1 MAPGEVD
8 AVPHGAAS
16 DETRAGWPSR
26 LIDAA
31 AGLAAAAIVVVVL
44 IQVVGR
50 IAHAPVSWSEELT
63 RALFIW
69 MVFLGMASSMRSADA
84 ARITMLMERVRWL
97 RPLALPLYLAGCLAF
112 FALMCWTGIGLVRT
126 QFVMNESIATL
137 GWPSWV
143 VGIVMPVSAVIA
155 ALATIGSLRDHR
167 DVISAR
173 KGVTT

>member
-8 AVPHGAAS
+8 AVPHGAAGG
-16 DETRAGWPSR
+16 TPRVGRPSR

-31 AGLAAAAIVVVVL
+31 AGLAAAAIVAVVL

-50 IAHAPVSWSEELT
+50 LAHAPVSWSEELT

-97 RPLALPLYLAGCLAF
+97 RPLALPIYVAGCLAF
-112 FALMCWTGIGLVRT
+112 FALMCWTGIGMVRT

-143 VGIVMPVSAVIA
+143 IGIVMPISAVIA
-155 ALATIGSLRDHR
+155 AIATIGSLRDHR

>member
-8 AVPHGAAS
+8 AVPQGAAS
-16 DETRAGWPSR
+16 DRPRAGRPSR

-143 VGIVMPVSAVIA
+143 VGVVMPVSAVIA
-155 ALATIGSLRDHR
+155 AVATIGSLRDHR

>member
-8 AVPHGAAS
+8 AVPNGTAS
-16 DETRAGWPSR
+16 DSPRAGWPSR

-31 AGLAAAAIVVVVL
+31 AGLAAAGIVAVVL

-50 IAHAPVSWSEELT
+50 VADAPVSWSEELT
-63 RALFIW
+63 RAMFIW

-84 ARITMLMERVRWL
+84 ARITMLMERARWL
-97 RPLALPLYLAGCLAF
+97 RPLALPLYVAGCLGF

-143 VGIVMPVSAVIA
+143 VGIVMPVSAVIG

>member
-16 DETRAGWPSR
+16 DTPRAGRPSR

-63 RALFIW
+63 RAP
-69 MVFLGMASSMRSADA
+69 ASGAPA
-84 ARITMLMERVRWL
+84 ARGVAVT
-97 RPLALPLYLAGCLAF
+97 
-112 FALMCWTGIGLVRT
+112 T
-126 QFVMNESIATL
+126 
-137 GWPSWV
+137 
-143 VGIVMPVSAVIA
+143 VS
-155 ALATIGSLRDHR
+155 IGSL
-167 DVISAR
+167 
-173 KGVTT
+173 